1 MTDASTIRAQTFN
14 ADIDK
19 TSETRMNANIV
30 IDSAATLPVQRKKI
44 ILNEENKS
52 LSYVCNSKKTFVCIS
67 CASNIKYVNYF
78 MFTEKCAF
86 QEKCLKSAYQV

>member
-1 MTDASTIRAQTFN
+1 MTDASTIRALTFN

-30 IDSAATLPVQRKKI
+30 IDSVATLPVQRKKI

-52 LSYVCNSKKTFVCIS
+52 MTYVCNSKKKHLF
-67 CASNIKYVNYF
+67 
-78 MFTEKCAF
+78 AF
-86 QEKCLKSAYQV
+86 LVLRI